1 MFVNDP
7 QYHLRL
13 NDNISLIIQ
22 NNVLSIFY
30 IAKKHKTPNYNSP
43 LHISDFDSKN
53 DNNVLLTRVIS
64 L

>member
-13 NDNISLIIQ
+13 NDNISLMIQ
-22 NNVLSIFY
+22 NNILSIY
-30 IAKKHKTPNYNSP
+30 IAKKHKIANYNSP

-53 DNNVLLTRVIS
+53 DSNVLLTRVIS